1 MHLRERPDA
10 PATRG
15 PVPAEWRIV
24 ALFSIVALGI
34 LSLLMIDV
42 WALDPM
48 VYCPGAFPPS
58 RSCSARPLWF
68 LLALLWAGAAVG
80 VAGLCLVQIR
90 RRRTGRETLMPPSA
104 ALVTGIFLLCVGAF
118 TLWADNEVSYYRL
131 PSLLRD
137 AVVFAYVTAALVTLP
152 ATFLNQRTTTN
163 PIDRGGRWIAAA
175 NGLFGFTLG
184 FNFAYFAIV
193 GCNCVT

>member
-1 MHLRERPDA
+1 MPPQRAGRFP
-10 PATRG
+10 T
-15 PVPAEWRIV
+15 EWRIV
-24 ALFSIVALGI
+24 ALFSIAALGI
-34 LSLLMIDV
+34 LSLLMTDV

-90 RRRTGRETLMPPSA
+90 RRRTGRDSFIPPSA
-104 ALVTGIFLLCVGAF
+104 ALVVGIFLLCVGAF
-118 TLWADNEVSYYRL
+118 TFWADNEVSYHRF
-131 PSLLRD
+131 PSLLQY
-137 AVVFAYVTAALVTLP
+137 AVVFAYVTAGLVTLP
-152 ATFLNQRTTTN
+152 ATFASPRTSTN

>member
-1 MHLRERPDA
+1 MLPQ
-10 PATRG
+10 G
-15 PVPAEWRIV
+15 PGPFRAEWRIV
-24 ALFSIVALGI
+24 ALFSIAALGI
-34 LSLLMIDV
+34 LSLLMTDA

-48 VYCPGAFPPS
+48 VPCPGAFPAS

-80 VAGLCLVQIR
+80 VAGLYLVQVR

-131 PSLLRD
+131 PSTLRD

-152 ATFLNQRTTTN
+152 ATFVSQRTSTN
-163 PIDRGGRWIAAA
+163 PIERGRRWIAAA

-184 FNFAYFAIV
+184 FNFAYFTIV

>member
-1 MHLRERPDA
+1 MPPLRAGRF
-10 PATRG
+10 
-15 PVPAEWRIV
+15 PAERRIV
-24 ALFSIVALGI
+24 ALFSIAALGI
-34 LSLLMIDV
+34 LSLLMIDLS
-42 WALDPM
+42 ALDPM
-48 VYCPGAFPPS
+48 VVCPGDFHPS

-80 VAGLCLVQIR
+80 VAGLCLIQIR
-90 RRRTGRETLMPPSA
+90 RRRTGREILMPPSA

-137 AVVFAYVTAALVTLP
+137 AVVFAYVTTALVTLP
-152 ATFLNQRTTTN
+152 STFVSPRASTN
-163 PIDRGGRWIAAA
+163 LIDRGGRWIAAA